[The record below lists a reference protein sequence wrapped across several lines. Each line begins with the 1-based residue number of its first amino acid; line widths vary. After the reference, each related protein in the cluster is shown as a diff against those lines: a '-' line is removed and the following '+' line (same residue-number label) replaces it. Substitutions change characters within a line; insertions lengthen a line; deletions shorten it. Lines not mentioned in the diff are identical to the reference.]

1 MRPLPD
7 ARSASPVAALFVTSS
22 VPFLLL
28 LLILFA
34 RARSGDG
41 RVRRAL
47 PSVASGRDSGVGTHA
62 RPAKHLWH
70 GRRITV
76 CCWGGGSEG
85 EGKREASRC
94 SREERNLRWGK
105 GGRERTCP
113 WLASEASDGVN
124 QSNPRAECGALL
136 SSWEW
141 LGWLDAGSLLKPLLF
156 LAFSHSFPWSIDSC
170 LRAPDPD
177 GWQDYLPA
185 RTRRGRGG
193 GGLGDERGAA
203 HVGDLCFP
211 APSLLPSVTFTEHC
225 LKCAQK
231 IRISV
236 GLVGSD
242 AVEPIETLMAKP
254 AE

>member
-1 MRPLPD
+1 M
-7 ARSASPVAALFVTSS
+7 
-22 VPFLLL
+22 
-28 LLILFA
+28 
-34 RARSGDG
+34 
-41 RVRRAL
+41 
-47 PSVASGRDSGVGTHA
+47 
-62 RPAKHLWH
+62 
-70 GRRITV
+70 

-105 GGRERTCP
+105 GGRERTCT

-136 SSWEW
+136 SSWN
-141 LGWLDAGSLLKPLLF
+141 GWLDAGSLLKPLLF
-156 LAFSHSFPWSIDSC
+156 LAFSHAFPWSIDSC

-203 HVGDLCFP
+203 HVGDLCFS
-211 APSLLPSVTFTEHC
+211 APSPLPSVTFTEHC

-242 AVEPIETLMAKP
+242 AVEPIETLVAKP
-254 AE
+254 AEY